1 MALTTPTS
9 SSPVVY
15 PTPRTGRRVDERHL
29 TTQPSGADSVLRLR
43 RSALLRLATVLPLL
57 VAFLGFATRQFA
69 PATLPAPP
77 AEPVVR
83 GQILAADG
91 SVLAGGPVDAR
102 TYPHGELAA
111 GLLGFTG
118 AVQPD
123 GRFGLEGLEHALD
136 ARLSAGEDVVITL
149 DPTIQAAT
157 DRHLAASAIENGA
170 ESGAAVVLEA
180 GTGRILAASSYPSYD
195 VNEWR
200 AADAETRVNRP
211 FLEVYEPGSVI
222 KPLVIAGLLESGR
235 LQPDEMIDSPM
246 TLRVG
251 AQTFRDVA
259 RHDPVLSVRDVLAYS
274 SNSGM
279 IHLGQR
285 FAPAELYDWLMRFG
299 IGQDLDLRTA
309 YTRTGILNP
318 WYRWVPQDQA
328 TNVIGQNHSTTA
340 LQLAAA
346 YSIFANDG
354 LYVPPRLTEDEQL
367 PEPHRVLSPEV
378 AQSVRSMLTHVTE
391 SSGLHV
397 AAVPGVAVAAKTG
410 TADVFD
416 TETNRYVPGEY
427 SLSVAGMFP
436 AAKPKVVMVVVLHK
450 PNEGTT
456 STYTTGSLF
465 RAIGSDIVASWAT
478 APRTE
483 AYAGGN

>member
-9 SSPVVY
+9 SAPVSF
-15 PTPRTGRRVDERHL
+15 PAARGRRHEAAG
-29 TTQPSGADSVLRLR
+29 PSVAGRQATGVLRLR
-43 RSALLRLATVLPLL
+43 RGVLLRIAMMFPLL
-57 VAFLGFATRQFA
+57 LAFVGFAVRQFS
-69 PATLPAPP
+69 PAALPAPP
-77 AEPVVR
+77 AEAVVR
-83 GQILAADG
+83 GKILAADG
-91 SVLAGGPVDAR
+91 TILAGGPVDSR
-102 TYPHGELAA
+102 TYPYGDMAA
-111 GLLGFTG
+111 ALLGFTG

-123 GRFGLEGLEHALD
+123 GRFGLEGLEFALD
-136 ARLSAGEDVVITL
+136 PRLSAGQDVVLTL

-157 DRHLAASAIENGA
+157 DRHLAASAVENGA
-170 ESGAAVVLEA
+170 QSGAAVVLEA
-180 GTGRILAASSYPSYD
+180 GTGRILAASSYPTYD

-200 AADAETRVNRP
+200 SADADARINRP
-211 FLEVYEPGSVI
+211 FLQEYEPGSVI
-222 KPLVIAGLLESGR
+222 KPLVVAGLLESGR
-235 LQPDEMIDSPM
+235 LKPTEMIDSPM

-259 RHDPVLSVRDVLAYS
+259 RHDPVLSVPDVLAFS

-279 IHLGQR
+279 IHLGER
-285 FAPAELYDWLMRFG
+285 FAPAELHDWLMRFG
-299 IGQDLDLRTA
+299 IGQDLDLTTT
-309 YTRTGILNP
+309 YTRSGILNP

-328 TNVIGQNHSTTA
+328 SNTIGQNHSTTA

-354 LYVPPRLTEDEQL
+354 VYVPPRLTAEEQL

-378 AQSVRSMLTHVTE
+378 AQAIRSMLTHVTD

-397 AAVPGVAVAAKTG
+397 AAVPGLDVAAKTG
-410 TADVFD
+410 TADMFD
-416 TETNRYVPGEY
+416 PELNRYVPGDY

-436 AAKPKVVMVVVLHK
+436 AAKPKVVLVVVLHK
-450 PNEGTT
+450 PEEGTT

-465 RAIGSDIVASWAT
+465 RAISGEIVASWDT
-478 APRTE
+478 APRAE